1 MIIMRDRQ
9 IEQFYEAELNVSV
22 VALMSTCR
30 QLWSPL
36 DTSKYKAEILNTYN
50 AFFSSYF
57 LCIIEYSSYPGDVS
71 SYFRTLSPCNYYRT
85 QIPAQLYTTG
95 SCEFGFYTCTK
106 GLLSILLLFSW

>member
-57 LCIIEYSSYPGDVS
+57 LCIIEYSSDSGDVS
-71 SYFRTLSPCNYYRT
+71 SYFRTLSPCNQGYPTR
-85 QIPAQLYTTG
+85 I
-95 SCEFGFYTCTK
+95 
-106 GLLSILLLFSW
+106 